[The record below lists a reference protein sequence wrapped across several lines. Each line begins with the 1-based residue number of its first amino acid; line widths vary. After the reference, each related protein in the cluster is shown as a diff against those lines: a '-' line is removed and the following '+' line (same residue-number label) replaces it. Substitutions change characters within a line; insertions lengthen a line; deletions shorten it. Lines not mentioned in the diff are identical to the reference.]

1 MDRVLDKESSSGE
14 EYANDEDE
22 EEEEEYDDDDQSAED
37 LEPQKRRSSAAKRKS
52 VAILSKDKTESWGN
66 YRNTIDNGPVP
77 RKSSTIIRN
86 RTISFCFVEHALTLN
101 EIAFDVALK
110 LQQQNQNRQFT
121 IDYLDQENKID
132 FVNDTKMKEQLLL
145 DTYPIQL
152 TQNVCLIHF
161 SFSRRISLIF

>member
-1 MDRVLDKESSSGE
+1 MDLYHVNL
-14 EYANDEDE
+14 
-22 EEEEEYDDDDQSAED
+22 
-37 LEPQKRRSSAAKRKS
+37 LRSIGK
-52 VAILSKDKTESWGN
+52 IL
-66 YRNTIDNGPVP
+66 
-77 RKSSTIIRN
+77 N
-86 RTISFCFVEHALTLN
+86 RTIPFFCIEHALTLN

-145 DTYPIQL
+145 DTYPVQL

-161 SFSRRISLIF
+161 SFP